1 MYSKHNRNTN
11 KLYLKSFSD
20 RSDSAKQMVT
30 IYIIGD
36 GKAGRAT
43 NGDFGTEFPTGNFR
57 ASTALG

>member
-1 MYSKHNRNTN
+1 
-11 KLYLKSFSD
+11 
-20 RSDSAKQMVT
+20 MVT
-30 IYIIGD
+30 IYIMGD